1 MLKLLRLSFESNVL
15 KILRDIHVGRLR
27 TQIKINDLDQR
38 GSMVRILALL
48 LIS

>member
-15 KILRDIHVGRLR
+15 KILRDIQVGRLR

>member
-15 KILRDIHVGRLR
+15 KILRDIHAGRLQ